1 MKRTRQNRRKPP
13 KRELPKLPAV
23 TLPTI
28 NWHAIGMTGV
38 ALAVFGLTLALG
50 RELLELPVRQLEIV
64 ATRQRVSDLEVTAAA
79 RPELDAGLVSLDLRA
94 VREQVSAITWVDT
107 VGLKRVWPD
116 TLRIA
121 ITEHRAAA
129 RWGETGL
136 LNTHGDLFAEDSQY
150 EYPELPRLAGPAG
163 SHRRVAE
170 FYLRIRDRLAASG
183 LALTTIRM
191 DARGAFAIEFDGG
204 PVVRIGRD
212 DADERVDRFFAVA
225 LPQLAAELGRVRYF
239 DMRYTSGFAIGW
251 KDGDGAG
258 ADTRLARL
266 DDDG

>member
-1 MKRTRQNRRKPP
+1 MKRTRPNRRKPP

-23 TLPTI
+23 PMPSV
-28 NWHAIGMTGV
+28 NWHAIGMTGA
-38 ALAVFGLTLALG
+38 ALAVCGLAFALG
-50 RELLELPVRQLEIV
+50 RELLELPVRRLVIEGSH
-64 ATRQRVSDLEVTAAA
+64 QRVSDLEVEAAA
-79 RPELDAGLVSLDLRA
+79 KPALDESFVGLDLYDLRDHVA
-94 VREQVSAITWVDT
+94 AIAWVDT
-107 VGLKRVWPD
+107 VDLKRVWPD
-116 TLRIA
+116 TLQIS

-136 LNTHGDLFAEDSQY
+136 LNTHGELFAEDSRY

-183 LALTTIRM
+183 LSLTMLRM
-191 DARGAFAIEFDGG
+191 DGRGAFTLDFNGG
-204 PVVRIGRD
+204 LVVRIGRD
-212 DADERVDRFFAVA
+212 DADERIDRFFAVA
-225 LPQLAAELGRVRYF
+225 LPQLAADLGRVRYF

-251 KDGDGAG
+251 REAPA